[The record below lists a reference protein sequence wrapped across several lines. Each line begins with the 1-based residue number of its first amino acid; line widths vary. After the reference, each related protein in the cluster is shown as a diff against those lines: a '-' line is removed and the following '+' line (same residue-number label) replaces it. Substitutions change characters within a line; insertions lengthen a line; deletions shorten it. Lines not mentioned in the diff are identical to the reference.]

1 MKLQCHKLAIMEQV
15 AGKVEKVKDSVK
27 ESLLGTE
34 VEPQLSAQTRAEF
47 MQYAKKDEEADEY
60 YMTEKE
66 FVNAVAPE
74 GEDYVCWSCRMS
86 NTFHYLALHA
96 R

>member
-1 MKLQCHKLAIMEQV
+1 MDQV
-15 AGKVEKVKDSVK
+15 SGKVEKVKESVK

-47 MQYAKKDEEADEY
+47 MQYAIKDEGSDEW

-66 FVNAVAPE
+66 FVEAVAPE
-74 GEDYVCWSCRMS
+74 GEDYVCSMLPS
-86 NTFHYLALHA
+86 
-96 R
+96 